1 MQMGNVYVNLI
12 IIGKEHSSFINSD
25 DENKPSVQRENEK
38 PQTGRKYVQTT

>member
-38 PQTGRKYVQTT
+38 KDHHRKSLRLN